1 MYSGG
6 LADGIWGEAP
16 DAYVPGSILAYW
28 KLCIAAGLQME
39 YGMRPGCICARVDTR
54 ELGAMYSGGL
64 ADGIWECQDLVL
76 YSKPGSLRIFWPRGR
91 KKKKGFRN
99 GQFHIPSHF
108 LFFFIFHLQV
118 RHYKGFSAS
127 DRDASLGS
135 QSLRRARAEARRY
148 SLGKLLRH
156 MQTCPWG

>member
-16 DAYVPGSILAYW
+16 DAYVPGSVLAYW

-64 ADGIWECQDLVL
+64 ADGIWECPNLVL
-76 YSKPGSLRIFWPRGR
+76 YSKPGSLRIFRPRGR
-91 KKKKGFRN
+91 KKKGFETGN
-99 GQFHIPSHF
+99 SYSISFPFFHIPS
-108 LFFFIFHLQV
+108 
-118 RHYKGFSAS
+118 AS
-127 DRDASLGS
+127 PSL
-135 QSLRRARAEARRY
+135 
-148 SLGKLLRH
+148 
-156 MQTCPWG
+156 